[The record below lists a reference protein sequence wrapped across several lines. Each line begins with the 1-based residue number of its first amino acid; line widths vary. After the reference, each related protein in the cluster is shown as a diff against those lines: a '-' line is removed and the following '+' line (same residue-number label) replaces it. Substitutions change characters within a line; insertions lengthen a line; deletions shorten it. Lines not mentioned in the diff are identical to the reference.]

1 MSQLL
6 DEIHNGLEDL
16 MYTKFLNVQCLPL
29 PSLLLAMHR
38 TSVEVVIL
46 DLEGKIFIVFYA
58 TKYLWFESE
67 NNFSS
72 CLYNIYNTF
81 KLVI

>member
-1 MSQLL
+1 MLGSYNRNVDKEENLSLQYKSMSQLL

-58 TKYLWFESE
+58 TKYL
-67 NNFSS
+67 
-72 CLYNIYNTF
+72 
-81 KLVI
+81 